1 MGKYGQPNQLTG
13 KETPLMKSVWLSL
26 SALVCLSA
34 AAMAQM
40 TGAALRYDPSNE
52 VTVRG
57 TVVEIRNLARP
68 GTLHGTYLVLKTPTD
83 TLNVHLGPRRWSARG
98 RASLTAGEPVEV
110 VGCVV
115 SNRGSQ
121 ILLAR
126 EVRKAGSVLTFRSAR
141 GLPTA
146 GRAQRP

>member
-1 MGKYGQPNQLTG
+1 
-13 KETPLMKSVWLSL
+13 MKTFWLYLSVIL
-26 SALVCLSA
+26 CLSA
-34 AAMAQM
+34 TAMAQM

-52 VTVRG
+52 VAIRG
-57 TVVEIRNLARP
+57 TVVEVRDVKRP
-68 GTLHGTYLVLKTPTD
+68 GTPHGTYLVLKTPTE
-83 TLNVHLGPRRWSARG
+83 TLNVHLGPRRSAARG
-98 RASLTAGEPVEV
+98 SASLAAGEPVEV

-115 SNRGSQ
+115 SSRGSQ

-126 EVRKAGSVLTFRSAR
+126 EVRKADSVLTFRSAR